1 MWRIAAALWQART
14 KRSKRTFMMLERRAC
29 RVELVQIDGSPHD
42 WFEGRAKR
50 CSLIVFI
57 DDATGELL
65 ALRFAHAE
73 TTVVYLEVLR
83 DYLATQGRPVSLF
96 SECHSIL
103 CVTHPAR
110 DGALS
115 QFNLV
120 L

>member
-29 RVELVQIDGSPHD
+29 RGELVQIDGSPHD

-73 TTVVYLEVLR
+73 TTEGYMEVLR
-83 DYLATQGRPVSLF
+83 SEERRVGR
-96 SECHSIL
+96 ERRAAW
-103 CVTHPAR
+103 AR
-110 DGALS
+110 SRAKRDAR
-115 QFNLV
+115 
-120 L
+120 